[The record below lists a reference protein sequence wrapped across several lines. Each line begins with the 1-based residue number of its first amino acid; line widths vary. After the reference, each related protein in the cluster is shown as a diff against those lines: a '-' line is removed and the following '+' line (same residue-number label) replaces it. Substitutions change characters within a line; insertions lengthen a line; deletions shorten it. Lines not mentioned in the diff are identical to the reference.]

1 MEEFISGKKMI
12 SVVNIPPSKSYAQ
25 RAILAAALSENTT
38 TMQSVGRSADVIALI
53 EVAKK
58 LGATVESNQNEL
70 IITGFTHPVEH
81 SLKVGESGLGMRL
94 VTAISAVLD
103 GDFTISGEGSLKN
116 RPMDEFAKILPQ
128 LGVTY
133 EQNKANGHFKLFGNA
148 HPAKIEMDGGL
159 SSQYLSGFLMA
170 LPLLKGDSHIFVH
183 NLKSKPY
190 IDITLDVMK
199 AFNVTVENK
208 HFSHFSIIGN
218 QSYKIDQVYKVEV
231 DYSSASIWMV
241 YGAIHKG
248 ILIQG
253 LNPESVQGDKKMLDA
268 LKAAEVNFSWTADGL
283 QIQAS
288 EICSFEF
295 DATECPDLF
304 PALVVLA
311 AAAKGISEITGANR
325 LLHKES
331 NRAKVLQ
338 GEFKKLGL
346 EIEVLDDSMKIHGT
360 GQLNGGTVRSHNDH
374 RIAMA
379 GAVAAYLTNLG
390 ITIEESE
397 SVEKS
402 YPEFWLNF

>member
-1 MEEFISGKKMI
+1 M
-12 SVVNIPPSKSYAQ
+12 
-25 RAILAAALSENTT
+25 
-38 TMQSVGRSADVIALI
+38 
-53 EVAKK
+53 
-58 LGATVESNQNEL
+58 
-70 IITGFTHPVEH
+70 
-81 SLKVGESGLGMRL
+81 
-94 VTAISAVLD
+94 
-103 GDFTISGEGSLKN
+103 
-116 RPMDEFAKILPQ
+116 
-128 LGVTY
+128 
-133 EQNKANGHFKLFGNA
+133 
-148 HPAKIEMDGGL
+148 
-159 SSQYLSGFLMA
+159 
-170 LPLLKGDSHIFVH
+170 
-183 NLKSKPY
+183 
-190 IDITLDVMK
+190 
-199 AFNVTVENK
+199 
-208 HFSHFSIIGN
+208 
-218 QSYKIDQVYKVEV
+218 
-231 DYSSASIWMV
+231 
-241 YGAIHKG
+241 
-248 ILIQG
+248 
-253 LNPESVQGDKKMLDA
+253 
-268 LKAAEVNFSWTADGL
+268 

-311 AAAKGISEITGANR
+311 AAAKGISEITGARR